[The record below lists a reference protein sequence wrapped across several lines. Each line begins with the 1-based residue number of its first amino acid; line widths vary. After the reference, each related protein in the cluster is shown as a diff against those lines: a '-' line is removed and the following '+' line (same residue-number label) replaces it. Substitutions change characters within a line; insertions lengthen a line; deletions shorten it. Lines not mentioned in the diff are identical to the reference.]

1 MRPRPLQT
9 VYSVFKWFNYICN
22 APVCQM
28 GEKKVTKA
36 VVFQS
41 RTFANGWVDRQRV
54 SASPLKKC
62 LMCRWFIFYGLF
74 RADVSRMRNQMLPI
88 FGSALCVAA
97 SDAERCLMTADFH
110 LHTPQRRRHRRKID
124 SLSHKWACCTKS
136 TWTHSTLLAAEVMF
150 CFYIIWSR
158 QTTISQCFVSS
169 KPRIRAF
176 QIKKNTYSRGK
187 FGIYR

>member
-41 RTFANGWVDRQRV
+41 RTFSNGWVDRQRV

-74 RADVSRMRNQMLPI
+74 RADVSPHAQPNASYFWERLVCRSKWCWKV
-88 FGSALCVAA
+88 FDDSRFSSA
-97 SDAERCLMTADFH
+97 
-110 LHTPQRRRHRRKID
+110 HTPETEAQTENWLFVSQMSMLHQIHMNTFY
-124 SLSHKWACCTKS
+124 SAGCWSHV
-136 TWTHSTLLAAEVMF
+136 LLLYHMEQTNYYQPMF
-150 CFYIIWSR
+150 CLLKAKNQSF
-158 QTTISQCFVSS
+158 
-169 KPRIRAF
+169 PN
-176 QIKKNTYSRGK
+176 KKEHVQ
-187 FGIYR
+187 